1 MNTKLLREE
10 TEVKQIKTDV
20 IFPIVG
26 YKKNPVTN
34 RIEIDEK
41 RAPKIRKIFNSLAN
55 TKQPSSNKNIIN
67 IPKIV
72 FKEGIN
78 KVRLIVRN
86 PFYCGEVKIYGKL
99 YQGIHPPLIDMITWG
114 IANENLGK
122 ILYRIKKTINITDK
136 N

>member
-1 MNTKLLREE
+1 MKRNIKTKAKE
-10 TEVKQIKTDV
+10 IKTDE

-26 YKKNPVTN
+26 YKKNPLTSS
-34 RIEIDEK
+34 IEIDEK
-41 RAPKIRKIFNSLAN
+41 RAQKIRKIFNSLAN

-67 IPKIV
+67 IPRIV

-86 PFYCGEVKIYGKL
+86 PFYCGEVKTYGKL
-99 YQGIHPPLIDMITWG
+99 YQGIHPPLIDIITWG

-122 ILYRIKKTINITDK
+122 ILYRIKKIINITDK
-136 N
+136 D

>member
-1 MNTKLLREE
+1 MKRNIKTKA
-10 TEVKQIKTDV
+10 KQIKTDE

-26 YKKNPVTN
+26 YKKNPLTSS
-34 RIEIDEK
+34 IEIDEK

-67 IPKIV
+67 IPRIV

-86 PFYCGEVKIYGKL
+86 PFYCGEVKTYGKL
-99 YQGIHPPLIDMITWG
+99 YQGIHPPLIDMMTWG

-122 ILYRIKKTINITDK
+122 ILYRIKKIINITDK
-136 N
+136 D

>member
-1 MNTKLLREE
+1 MKRNIKTKA
-10 TEVKQIKTDV
+10 KQIKTDE

-26 YKKNPVTN
+26 YKKNPLTSS
-34 RIEIDEK
+34 IEIDEK

-55 TKQPSSNKNIIN
+55 TKQHSSNKNIIN
-67 IPKIV
+67 IPRIV

-86 PFYCGEVKIYGKL
+86 PFYCGEVKTYGKL
-99 YQGIHPPLIDMITWG
+99 YQGIHPPLIDMMTWG

-122 ILYRIKKTINITDK
+122 ILYRIKKIINITDK
-136 N
+136 D

>member
-1 MNTKLLREE
+1 MKRNIK
-10 TEVKQIKTDV
+10 KIKTDE

-26 YKKNPVTN
+26 YKKNPLTSM
-34 RIEIDEK
+34 IEIDEK

-67 IPKIV
+67 IPRIV

-86 PFYCGEVKIYGKL
+86 PFYCGEVKTYGKL
-99 YQGIHPPLIDMITWG
+99 YQGIHPPLIDMMTWG

-122 ILYRIKKTINITDK
+122 ILYRIKKIINITDK
-136 N
+136 D